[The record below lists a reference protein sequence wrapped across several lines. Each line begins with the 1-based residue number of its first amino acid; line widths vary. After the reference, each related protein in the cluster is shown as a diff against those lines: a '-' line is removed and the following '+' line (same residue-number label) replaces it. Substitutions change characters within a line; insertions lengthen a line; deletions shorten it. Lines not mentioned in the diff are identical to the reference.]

1 MCGPKMKDEFEGK
14 SLLQKRLN
22 SQVCEKMM
30 ILRRLKLYFLIQL
43 TIIRFSYLKFF
54 IDMIDHSMNNKEHLH
69 FFRYETN
76 SEIG

>member
-1 MCGPKMKDEFEGK
+1 
-14 SLLQKRLN
+14 
-22 SQVCEKMM
+22 MM
-30 ILRRLKLYFLIQL
+30 ILRILKLYFLIQF
-43 TIIRFSYLKFF
+43 TIYRRYANSIEWFFRFSYLKFF